1 MTIITNPTPDASQ
14 ALGIYNW
21 SVRSVVLRYG
31 FKHTYLI
38 GYSPTLDTLGI
49 ARIHRIYVKQRL
61 IVEKYSDKIY
71 LLCGKPETDSELE
84 KFWVH
89 YKKNHGRIINETDI
103 SHKY

>member
-1 MTIITNPTPDASQ
+1 MTIITNSIPDASQ

-21 SVRSVVLRYG
+21 SVRSVALRYG
-31 FKHTYLI
+31 FKSTYLI
-38 GYSPTLDTLGI
+38 GYSPTLDALGI
-49 ARIHRIYVKQRL
+49 AEIHRIYAKQRL

-71 LLCGKPETDSELE
+71 LLCGKSETDSELE